1 MKDEIFTIDG
11 EKYKVI
17 KMLYNDKTDKS
28 YIVYENCNKEDK
40 NIYASTFSLLITK

>member
-28 YIVYENCNKEDK
+28 YPALWTVKPDFL
-40 NIYASTFSLLITK
+40 SGDW

>member
-40 NIYASTFSLLITK
+40 NIYFFCG